1 MSWDI
6 VLFKSRQDIRDLSI
20 LDENKLEVTDF
31 NQILDNS
38 FREIKVDGDHR
49 EISGDDFSIDYFASE
64 PNSNF
69 MLSLNGEK
77 AMQIMIELAK
87 EHKWQIYDSALD
99 AMIDLDNPLNN
110 GYEKHQ
116 NYVEYILN
124 KPEA

>member
-20 LDENKLEVTDF
+20 LDDNKLEVTDF

-49 EISGDDFSIDYFASE
+49 QISGDDFSIDYFASG
-64 PNSNF
+64 PSSNF
-69 MLSLNGEK
+69 MLSLYGEK
-77 AMQIMIELAK
+77 AMYIMIELAK
-87 EHKWQIYDSALD
+87 EHKWQIYDSSLD
-99 AMIDLDNPLNN
+99 AMIDLDSPANN
-110 GYEKHQ
+110 GYENHQ

-124 KPEA
+124 KPET